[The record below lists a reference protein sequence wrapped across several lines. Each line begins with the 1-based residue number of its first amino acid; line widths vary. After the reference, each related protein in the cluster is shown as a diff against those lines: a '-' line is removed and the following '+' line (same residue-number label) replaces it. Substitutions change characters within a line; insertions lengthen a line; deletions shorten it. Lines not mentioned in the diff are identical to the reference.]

1 MERVKTARGRG
12 LLATLLVIAAVAG
25 CVPALAPSEDDERL
39 DPRTPDARRAAA
51 IALEV
56 VPGAV
61 TEVARD
67 RDDGN
72 WEITVRQDGN
82 DFEVELRSDDL
93 ELLGIDYD

>member
-1 MERVKTARGRG
+1 VARVKR
-12 LLATLLVIAAVAG
+12 LLAALLVIAALAVGA
-25 CVPALAPSEDDERL
+25 VLLAPSEDDERVE
-39 DPRTPDARRAAA
+39 PGTAAARRAIAV
-51 IALEV
+51 ALEV

-72 WEITVRQDGN
+72 WEVTVRQDGN
-82 DFEVELRSDDL
+82 DFEVELRRDDL